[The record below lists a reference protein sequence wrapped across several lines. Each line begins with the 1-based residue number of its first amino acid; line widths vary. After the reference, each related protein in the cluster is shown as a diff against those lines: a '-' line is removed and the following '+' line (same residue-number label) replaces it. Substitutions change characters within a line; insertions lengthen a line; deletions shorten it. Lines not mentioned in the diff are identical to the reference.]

1 MSYQPTSV
9 PVGSRREQERAR
21 RRRKKEW
28 MTKTPLD
35 IRAFYRDTLG
45 VQGEDVIELFAK
57 HTSFI
62 YRNKGEVFI
71 HSGEPVTTVRYL
83 ISGVARGYVLDD
95 EGKDN
100 VICFGCRYGQPLLGT
115 ARLTGRTSL
124 YYEAVTDM
132 EILEIPAS
140 VILQGIQMSQQ
151 NWAVYL
157 RLLTENYDDQVKIQ
171 IALNTMSGESRYRWF
186 LEDYA
191 DIVGIVPQ
199 NYVASFLGIQPQ
211 SLSRIKR
218 QMKAKENNE

>member
-1 MSYQPTSV
+1 MSYQSTSV

-28 MTKTPLD
+28 MTKAPLD

-95 EGKDN
+95 EGKEN
-100 VICFGCRYGQPLLGT
+100 VICFGYRYGQPLLGT

-132 EILEIPAS
+132 EILEIPAY
-140 VILQGIQMSQQ
+140 VILQ
-151 NWAVYL
+151 
-157 RLLTENYDDQVKIQ
+157 LLTENYDDQVKIQ

-186 LEDYA
+186 LEDFA

-218 QMKAKENNE
+218 QMKAKEKNE